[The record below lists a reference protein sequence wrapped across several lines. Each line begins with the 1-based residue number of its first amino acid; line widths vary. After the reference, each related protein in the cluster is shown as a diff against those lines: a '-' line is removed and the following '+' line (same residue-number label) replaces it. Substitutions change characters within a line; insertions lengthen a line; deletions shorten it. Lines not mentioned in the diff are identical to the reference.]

1 MDPSGRRGQPGL
13 LLHQHGGAGGAAGQV
28 AQVAPGQEGPA
39 GVHQVHYSIVQYSTV
54 QYSTVHQ
61 EAGARPAYTSHSH
74 LIGSNEELQQGVKFP
89 TFQTLK
95 TNLYLNQGEAGL
107 DLNLS

>member
-1 MDPSGRRGQPGL
+1 MDPSGRGGQPGL
-13 LLHQHGGAGGAAGQV
+13 LLHQHGGAGGDTGEV

-39 GVHQVHYSIVQYSTV
+39 GVHQVQYNTIQYSTV

-61 EAGARPAYTSHSH
+61 EAGARPANTPNSH

-95 TNLYLNQGEAGL
+95 TNLYLNQVEAGL
-107 DLNLS
+107 DLN